1 MKLID
6 PTLGLK
12 LVVVGGWTLA
22 AIGALKLV
30 IYLIGEI
37 APGSYDRIRSETFR
51 KFLTGKG
58 NRLVFGLG
66 GILTVFVGL
75 VFVLLG
81 RLLSRLDRFY

>member
-51 KFLTGKG
+51 KFRK
-58 NRLVFGLG
+58 
-66 GILTVFVGL
+66 
-75 VFVLLG
+75 
-81 RLLSRLDRFY
+81 